1 MNHRDYRDPPE
12 PPAQRQDIVVDENEH
27 NSDNTQDEHVVDAV
41 VYMQY
46 IWCNICSWIIFFV
59 DKDEDKITSLVKI
72 GCQK

>member
-1 MNHRDYRDPPE
+1 MNHRDCWDPPE

-27 NSDNTQDEHVVDAV
+27 NSDNAQDEHVVDAV
-41 VYMQY
+41 VYAIHLIQY
-46 IWCNICSWIIFFV
+46 LFMDNIFV